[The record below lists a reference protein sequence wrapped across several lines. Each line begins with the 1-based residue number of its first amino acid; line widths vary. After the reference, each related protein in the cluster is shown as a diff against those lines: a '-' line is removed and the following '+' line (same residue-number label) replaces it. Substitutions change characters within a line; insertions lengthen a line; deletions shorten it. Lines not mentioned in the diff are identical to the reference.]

1 MFHQI
6 SFVFYSCIIQVN
18 EFEKV
23 LIQWAVIYALDTTIQ
38 PLNNRGLGPLSRK
51 SRKLFG
57 SEKAFVN
64 LRPEYSACKAVVFF
78 ICYKHNKN

>member
-23 LIQWAVIYALDTTIQ
+23 LIQWTVIYALDTTIQ
-38 PLNNRGLGPLSRK
+38 PLNNRGL
-51 SRKLFG
+51 
-57 SEKAFVN
+57 
-64 LRPEYSACKAVVFF
+64 LR
-78 ICYKHNKN
+78 YKEN